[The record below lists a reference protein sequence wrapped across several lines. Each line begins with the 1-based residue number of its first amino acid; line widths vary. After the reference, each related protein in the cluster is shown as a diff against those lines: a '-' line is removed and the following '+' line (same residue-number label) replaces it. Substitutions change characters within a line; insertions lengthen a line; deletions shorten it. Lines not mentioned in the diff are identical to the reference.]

1 MSLFSKLN
9 QIKELKQQAK
19 NLQSQLAEEK
29 VSLEKDGLKLTMDG
43 NQKIQN
49 LEIAEAL
56 LTPEKKDRLEGLLKD
71 LQNEAIVKVQRL
83 MAEKMRASGNFNI
96 PGLS

>member
-1 MSLFSKLN
+1 MSLFNKLN

>member
-1 MSLFSKLN
+1 MSLFNKLN

-71 LQNEAIVKVQRL
+71 LQKEAIVKVQRL